1 MDNGSPIDVYEISM
15 WDKTAKQWGWNGV
28 AGGVR
33 TVSHPITTYT
43 HSGLDAGT
51 QNIYRVRA
59 VNDAA
64 DDNGKGDWST
74 ITSGSSDAASE

>member
-1 MDNGSPIDVYEISM
+1 M

-28 AGGVR
+28 ADGVR

-51 QNIYRVRA
+51 QSMSTA
-59 VNDAA
+59 CAPTNDAPVN
-64 DDNGKGDWST
+64 NGKGAWST
-74 ITSGSSDAASE
+74 ITAGSSDAASE